1 MPYANNEGER
11 LVVPKDSQ
19 QNNETNSCGSGEDL
33 SPDTTSTPEVSY
45 PHIDPNA
52 GTGDPTDGRKPY
64 QWTTGYP
71 PKAVTEIRWESIY
84 LLFIFFFSLCSIFAT
99 WMGWITSLFLLTPE
113 QAITFKQ
120 YAYYAASGML
130 GGVTFGIKY
139 FYRVVARGYWHQDRR
154 IWRLMSPLI
163 ALALALIIGSMIDA
177 SIIETRKPRS
187 GAAIVSIGFLVGYFA
202 DHAIAK
208 MYDIANVIFGPM
220 ARKKDDN
227 EK

>member
-19 QNNETNSCGSGEDL
+19 QNNEKNSCGSGQDL
-33 SPDTTSTPEVSY
+33 SPDTASTPGVSY

-52 GTGDPTDGRKPY
+52 GSGDATDGRKRY

-71 PKAVTEIRWESIY
+71 PEALTEIRWESIY
-84 LLFIFFFSLCSIFAT
+84 LLFVFLFSLSLIFAT
-99 WMGWITSLFLLTPE
+99 WMGWIASLLLLTPE
-113 QAITFKQ
+113 QAITLKK
-120 YAYYAASGML
+120 YAYCAASGML

-163 ALALALIIGSMIDA
+163 AMTVALIIGTMIDA
-177 SIIETRKPRS
+177 SLIATREPTS
-187 GAAIVSIGFLVGYFA
+187 GAAVLSIGFLVGYFA
-202 DHAIAK
+202 DKAIAK
-208 MYDIANVIFGPM
+208 MYEIANVIFGPI
-220 ARKKDDN
+220 ATKKADN
-227 EK
+227 GK